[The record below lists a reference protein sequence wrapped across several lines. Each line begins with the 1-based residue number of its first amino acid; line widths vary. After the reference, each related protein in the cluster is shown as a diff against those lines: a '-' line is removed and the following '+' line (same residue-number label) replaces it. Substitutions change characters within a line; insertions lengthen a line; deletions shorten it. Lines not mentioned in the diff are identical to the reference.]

1 MANVDKSFLY
11 ALEFSK
17 DLRAED
23 VSILLT
29 KLAEGGLNLTSATP
43 SVNEVLF
50 IIIII
55 FEIRLLIN
63 LF

>member
-1 MANVDKSFLY
+1 MANVDNSFLY

-17 DLRAED
+17 DLKAED

-29 KLAEGGLNLTSATP
+29 ILAEGGLDLTSATP

-50 IIIII
+50 VIITI
-55 FEIRLLIN
+55 FEN
-63 LF
+63 

>member
-1 MANVDKSFLY
+1 MASVDNSFLY

-17 DLRAED
+17 DLKAED

-43 SVNEVLF
+43 SVNEV
-50 IIIII
+50 
-55 FEIRLLIN
+55 
-63 LF
+63 